1 MNPLNPWVALT
12 EILLLLTVAFFIG
25 YLVAYGQYR
34 RSIQS
39 RKLLIAQLQGKLI
52 SPNQT
57 ESKLD
62 EVEEII
68 PEED

>member
-12 EILLLLTVAFFIG
+12 EMLFLLAAAFFIG
-25 YLVAYGQYR
+25 HLVAYGQYR
-34 RSIQS
+34 SPIRS
-39 RKLLIAQLQGKLI
+39 RKLLIAQLQRKLI

-57 ESKLD
+57 ESKPD
-62 EVEEII
+62 QVEEII

>member
-12 EILLLLTVAFFIG
+12 EMLLLLAAAFFIG

-34 RSIQS
+34 RPIRS
-39 RKLLIAQLQGKLI
+39 RKLLIAQLQGKLV

-57 ESKLD
+57 ESRPE
-62 EVEEII
+62 EVEDII